1 MPSPYD
7 EVFNSVVS
15 GGATSGNPYDGV
27 WEAIAPKQQS
37 KKKAGDGTPVAG
49 PWDDYKKQEKP
60 IHGPWDDYKNLRP
73 IEAKAGRDLS
83 AELFPDG
90 RPPGGRDMSAELF
103 GNQTPMSRL
112 DRFTR
117 GLRDPIDGGAQ
128 LLTNM
133 LPNGVVQAGNNLNN
147 WLAEKTGFV
156 ATIPAGGMNQ
166 MQADSNRQYEEQRA
180 ASGNTGFDGYRV
192 LGNIV
197 NPANMIPGALAPK
210 ALTLAGRVAAGAGI
224 GAVNAAASP
233 VNGGDFWSEKGKQV
247 ATGAALGGVAPVV
260 AGAVSRMISPN
271 ASTNPALELLKS
283 EGVRPTIGQTLGGRW
298 NALEEKLQSL
308 PIMGDAISNARM
320 RTLDQF
326 NTAAI
331 NRASGKVGVNIN
343 ESGQNGVRRAG
354 DALSQAYDDAL
365 SQIKVVKF
373 DQQFAQDLNQLRSMA
388 QSLTPD
394 MRNKFNQK
402 LNDVIGGR
410 MSGNGSMLGETY
422 KKVDSEIGG
431 LAAKFGKSSV
441 ASESELGD
449 AFAQLQNLLK
459 QQAMRTN
466 PKAADAL
473 KAADAGWANLVRVEG
488 AAKAG
493 KNADGMFTPAQLNS
507 AIQQADG
514 SVRGRSMARGT
525 ALMQDL
531 ANAGQNVIGNKVP
544 NSFTTDRALIA
555 GGGLG
560 AGFLNPVIPAGLL
573 AGAAGYTPQIQ
584 SLLRGLVSSR
594 PQSAEAIAEALRK
607 ASPGFGL
614 VGGQVGLGLLN

>member
-1 MPSPYD
+1 
-7 EVFNSVVS
+7 
-15 GGATSGNPYDGV
+15 V

>member
-1 MPSPYD
+1 M
-7 EVFNSVVS
+7 
-15 GGATSGNPYDGV
+15 A
-27 WEAIAPKQQS
+27 
-37 KKKAGDGTPVAG
+37 
-49 PWDDYKKQEKP
+49 
-60 IHGPWDDYKNLRP
+60 
-73 IEAKAGRDLS
+73 DLT
-83 AELFPDG
+83 E
-90 RPPGGRDMSAELF
+90 ELF
-103 GNQTPMSRL
+103 GAPVRSSNDLTEELFGKKQNAAPVTKA
-112 DRFTR
+112 DKFIR
-117 GLRDPIDGGAQ
+117 GALDPINGGAQ
-128 LLTNM
+128 LLTHI
-133 LPNGVVQAGNNLNN
+133 LPDSVVNAGNSLNN
-147 WLAEKTGFV
+147 WLADKTGIV
-156 ATIPAGGMNQ
+156 ARVPQGGVDQ
-166 MQADSNRQYEEQRA
+166 MVSEGEKAYQAQRA
-180 ASGNTGFDGYRV
+180 AAGESGFDGWRMGGNV
-192 LGNIV
+192 LS
-197 NPANMIPGALAPK
+197 PANVALASRIPMG
-210 ALTLAGRVAAGAGI
+210 ATLASRIAAGAVG
-224 GAVNAAASP
+224 GAASALPNP
-233 VNGGDFWSEKGKQV
+233 VTDGNYWDEKGKQV
-247 ATGAALGGVAPVV
+247 GLGAAFGGAVPVV
-260 AGAVSRMISPN
+260 SGAVSRFVSPN
-271 ASTNPALELLKS
+271 ASINPDLALLRS
-283 EGVRPTIGQTLGGRW
+283 EGVKPTIGQTLGGRW
-298 NALEEKLQSL
+298 NALEEKAQSI
-308 PIMGDAISNARM
+308 PIMGDAIANAR
-320 RTLDQF
+320 RSTIDQF
-326 NTAAI
+326 DQAAI

-343 ESGQNGVRRAG
+343 ESGHNGVRRAG

-466 PKAADAL
+466 PQAADAL

-514 SVRGRSMARGT
+514 SVRGRAVARGT

-531 ANAGQNVIGNKVP
+531 ATAGQNVIGNKVP

-560 AGFLNPVIPAGLL
+560 AGLVNPAIPAGLL
-573 AGAAGYTPQIQ
+573 GGAALYAPQVQ
-584 SLLRGLVSSR
+584 SLLRGLIGSR
-594 PQSAEAIAEALRK
+594 PQSAQTVSDALRQ
-607 ASPGFGL
+607 ASPFL
-614 VGGQVGLGLLN
+614 VPGGAQMGLGLLDY

>member
-1 MPSPYD
+1 M
-7 EVFNSVVS
+7 
-15 GGATSGNPYDGV
+15 
-27 WEAIAPKQQS
+27 
-37 KKKAGDGTPVAG
+37 AG
-49 PWDDYKKQEKP
+49 PWEDYQATATEDGPWNDYKK
-60 IHGPWDDYKNLRP
+60 
-73 IEAKAGRDLS
+73 A
-83 AELFPDG
+83 
-90 RPPGGRDMSAELF
+90 
-103 GNQTPMSRL
+103 TPVSRVDKVIKGAL
-112 DRFTR
+112 
-117 GLRDPIDGGAQ
+117 DPIQGGAQ
-128 LLTNM
+128 LLTHV
-133 LPNGVVQAGNNLNN
+133 LPDSVVNAGNNLNN
-147 WLAEKTGFV
+147 WLAEKTGLV
-156 ATIPAGGMNQ
+156 AKVPQGGVDQ
-166 MQADSNRQYEEQRA
+166 MVSDSEKAYQAQRA
-180 ASGNTGFDGYRV
+180 AGGESGFDAYRTV
-192 LGNIV
+192 GNVIS
-197 NPANMIPGALAPK
+197 PANVALASRIPMG
-210 ALTLAGRVAAGAGI
+210 TTIAGRVAAGAAG
-224 GAVNAAASP
+224 GAASALPNP
-233 VNGGDFWSEKGKQV
+233 VTDGNYWDEKGKQV
-247 ATGAALGGVAPVV
+247 GMGAAFGGAVPIVS
-260 AGAVSRMISPN
+260 GAVSRIVSPN
-271 ASTNPALELLKS
+271 ASVNPDLALLRS
-283 EGVRPTIGQTLGGRW
+283 EGVKPTIGQTLGGRW
-298 NALEEKLQSL
+298 NALEEKAQSV
-308 PIMGDAISNARM
+308 PIMGDAIANAR
-320 RTLDQF
+320 RATIDQF
-326 NTAAI
+326 DQAAI

-394 MRNKFNQK
+394 MRNKFTQK

-514 SVRGRSMARGT
+514 SVRGRAMARGT

-560 AGFLNPVIPAGLL
+560 AGLVNPAIPAGLL
-573 AGAAGYTPQIQ
+573 GGAAMYAPQVQ
-584 SLLRGLVSSR
+584 SLLRSLIGSR
-594 PQSAEAIAEALRK
+594 PQGAQAVSDALRQ
-607 ASPGFGL
+607 ASPFL
-614 VGGQVGLGLLN
+614 VPGGAQVGLGLLDY

>member
-1 MPSPYD
+1 M
-7 EVFNSVVS
+7 
-15 GGATSGNPYDGV
+15 A
-27 WEAIAPKQQS
+27 
-37 KKKAGDGTPVAG
+37 
-49 PWDDYKKQEKP
+49 
-60 IHGPWDDYKNLRP
+60 
-73 IEAKAGRDLS
+73 DLT
-83 AELFPDG
+83 E
-90 RPPGGRDMSAELF
+90 ELF
-103 GNQTPMSRL
+103 GAPVRSSNDLTEELFGKKQNAAPVTKA
-112 DRFTR
+112 DKFIR
-117 GLRDPIDGGAQ
+117 GALDPINGGAQ
-128 LLTNM
+128 LLTHI
-133 LPNGVVQAGNNLNN
+133 LPDSVVNAGNSLNN
-147 WLAEKTGFV
+147 WLADKTGIV
-156 ATIPAGGMNQ
+156 ARVPQGGVDQ
-166 MQADSNRQYEEQRA
+166 MVSEGEKAYQAQRA
-180 ASGNTGFDGYRV
+180 AAGESGFDGWRMGGNV
-192 LGNIV
+192 LS
-197 NPANMIPGALAPK
+197 PANVALASRIPMG
-210 ALTLAGRVAAGAGI
+210 ATLASRIAAGAVG
-224 GAVNAAASP
+224 GAASALPNP
-233 VNGGDFWSEKGKQV
+233 VTDGNYWDEKGKQV
-247 ATGAALGGVAPVV
+247 GLGAAFGGAVPVV
-260 AGAVSRMISPN
+260 SGAVSRFVSPN
-271 ASTNPALELLKS
+271 ASINPDLALLRS
-283 EGVRPTIGQTLGGRW
+283 EGVKPTIGQTLGGRW
-298 NALEEKLQSL
+298 NALEEKAQSI
-308 PIMGDAISNARM
+308 PIMGDAIANAR
-320 RTLDQF
+320 RSTIDQF
-326 NTAAI
+326 DQAAI

-466 PKAADAL
+466 PQAADAL

-514 SVRGRSMARGT
+514 SVRGRAVARGT

-531 ANAGQNVIGNKVP
+531 ATAGQNVIGNKVP

-560 AGFLNPVIPAGLL
+560 AGLVNPAIPAGLL
-573 AGAAGYTPQIQ
+573 GGAALYAPQVQ
-584 SLLRGLVSSR
+584 SLLRGLIGSR
-594 PQSAEAIAEALRK
+594 PQSAQAVSDALRQ
-607 ASPGFGL
+607 ASPFL
-614 VGGQVGLGLLN
+614 VPGGAQVGLGLLDY

>member
-1 MPSPYD
+1 M
-7 EVFNSVVS
+7 
-15 GGATSGNPYDGV
+15 
-27 WEAIAPKQQS
+27 
-37 KKKAGDGTPVAG
+37 AGI
-49 PWDDYKKQEKP
+49 DY
-60 IHGPWDDYKNLRP
+60 
-73 IEAKAGRDLS
+73 
-83 AELFPDG
+83 
-90 RPPGGRDMSAELF
+90 SAELF
-103 GNQTPMSRL
+103 GDSAGTGRDLTEELFGKKSTPVSRM
-112 DRFTR
+112 DKVMKGAT
-117 GLRDPIDGGAQ
+117 DPIEGAAQ
-128 LLTNM
+128 LLTHI
-133 LPNGVVQAGNNLNN
+133 LPQGVVNAGNQANN
-147 WLAEKTGFV
+147 WLADKTGLV
-156 ATIPAGGMNQ
+156 PKIPQGGMNQ
-166 MQADSNRQYEEQRA
+166 LVADGEREYQAKRA
-180 ASGNTGFDGYRV
+180 AAGESGFDGYRT
-192 LGNIV
+192 LGNV
-197 NPANMIPGALAPK
+197 ASPANVAIASRMPLGASLASRI
-210 ALTLAGRVAAGAGI
+210 AMGAGG
-224 GAVNAAASP
+224 GAATAAMNP
-233 VNGGDFWSEKGKQV
+233 VTDGDYWGNKGQQI
-247 ATGAALGGVAPVV
+247 ATGAAFGGAVPVV
-260 AGAVSRMISPN
+260 SGAVSRFISPN
-271 ASTNPALELLKS
+271 ASTNPALELLKN

-298 NALEEKLQSL
+298 NALEEKAQSI
-308 PIMGDAISNARM
+308 PIMGDAIANAR
-320 RTLDQF
+320 RSTIDQF
-326 NTAAI
+326 DQAAI
-331 NRASGKVGVNIN
+331 NRAAGKVGVNIN

-373 DQQFAQDLNQLRSMA
+373 DGQFAQDLNQLKGMA

-394 MRNKFNQK
+394 MRDKFNK
-402 LNDVIGGR
+402 KVSDVLAGR

-449 AFAQLQNLLK
+449 AFSQLQNLLK

-466 PKAADAL
+466 PQAADAL

-555 GGGLG
+555 GGGIG
-560 AGFLNPVIPAGLL
+560 AGLLNPAIPAGLI
-573 AGAAGYTPQIQ
+573 AGAAAYTPQIQ
-584 SLLRGLVSSR
+584 GLLRGLVSSR

-607 ASPGFGL
+607 ASPFL
-614 VGGQVGLGLLN
+614 VPGGAEMGLGLLN

>member
-1 MPSPYD
+1 M
-7 EVFNSVVS
+7 
-15 GGATSGNPYDGV
+15 A
-27 WEAIAPKQQS
+27 
-37 KKKAGDGTPVAG
+37 
-49 PWDDYKKQEKP
+49 
-60 IHGPWDDYKNLRP
+60 
-73 IEAKAGRDLS
+73 DLT
-83 AELFPDG
+83 E
-90 RPPGGRDMSAELF
+90 ELF
-103 GNQTPMSRL
+103 GAPVRSSNDLTEELFGKKQNAAPVTKA
-112 DRFTR
+112 DKFIR
-117 GLRDPIDGGAQ
+117 GALDPINGGAQ
-128 LLTNM
+128 LLTHI
-133 LPNGVVQAGNNLNN
+133 LPDSVVNAGNSLNN
-147 WLAEKTGFV
+147 WLADKTGIV
-156 ATIPAGGMNQ
+156 ARVPQGGVDQ
-166 MQADSNRQYEEQRA
+166 MVSEGEKAYQAQRA
-180 ASGNTGFDGYRV
+180 AAGESGFDGWRMGGNV
-192 LGNIV
+192 LS
-197 NPANMIPGALAPK
+197 PANVALASRIPMG
-210 ALTLAGRVAAGAGI
+210 ATLASRIAAGAVG
-224 GAVNAAASP
+224 GAASALPNP
-233 VNGGDFWSEKGKQV
+233 VTDGNYWDEKGKQV
-247 ATGAALGGVAPVV
+247 GLGAAFGGAVPVV
-260 AGAVSRMISPN
+260 SGAVSRFVSPN
-271 ASTNPALELLKS
+271 ASINPDLALLRS
-283 EGVRPTIGQTLGGRW
+283 EGVKPTIGQTLGGRW
-298 NALEEKLQSL
+298 NALEEKAQSI
-308 PIMGDAISNARM
+308 PIMGDAIANAR
-320 RTLDQF
+320 RSTIDQF
-326 NTAAI
+326 DQAAI

-466 PKAADAL
+466 PQAADAL

-514 SVRGRSMARGT
+514 SVRGRAVARGT

-531 ANAGQNVIGNKVP
+531 ATAGQNVIGNKVP

-560 AGFLNPVIPAGLL
+560 AGLVNPAIPAGLL
-573 AGAAGYTPQIQ
+573 GGAALYAPQVQ
-584 SLLRGLVSSR
+584 SLLRGLIGSR
-594 PQSAEAIAEALRK
+594 PQSAQTVSDALRQ
-607 ASPGFGL
+607 ASPFL
-614 VGGQVGLGLLN
+614 VPGGAQMGLGLLDY

>member
-1 MPSPYD
+1 
-7 EVFNSVVS
+7 
-15 GGATSGNPYDGV
+15 
-27 WEAIAPKQQS
+27 
-37 KKKAGDGTPVAG
+37 
-49 PWDDYKKQEKP
+49 
-60 IHGPWDDYKNLRP
+60 
-73 IEAKAGRDLS
+73 
-83 AELFPDG
+83 
-90 RPPGGRDMSAELF
+90 
-103 GNQTPMSRL
+103 
-112 DRFTR
+112 
-117 GLRDPIDGGAQ
+117 
-128 LLTNM
+128 
-133 LPNGVVQAGNNLNN
+133 
-147 WLAEKTGFV
+147 
-156 ATIPAGGMNQ
+156 
-166 MQADSNRQYEEQRA
+166 
-180 ASGNTGFDGYRV
+180 
-192 LGNIV
+192 
-197 NPANMIPGALAPK
+197 
-210 ALTLAGRVAAGAGI
+210 
-224 GAVNAAASP
+224 
-233 VNGGDFWSEKGKQV
+233 
-247 ATGAALGGVAPVV
+247 
-260 AGAVSRMISPN
+260 
-271 ASTNPALELLKS
+271 
-283 EGVRPTIGQTLGGRW
+283 
-298 NALEEKLQSL
+298 
-308 PIMGDAISNARM
+308 
-320 RTLDQF
+320 
-326 NTAAI
+326 
-331 NRASGKVGVNIN
+331 
-343 ESGQNGVRRAG
+343 
-354 DALSQAYDDAL
+354 
-365 SQIKVVKF
+365 
-373 DQQFAQDLNQLRSMA
+373 MA